1 MDFGIDLS
9 PVDLTYICEIQ
20 IQKISVGK
28 RSRFRLDGNTQQV
41 IIVFSFDHF
50 SRNAA
55 PCGGIVMISQQ
66 QLVAGDRLQSR
77 PIAGRRAPEEK
88 NRQQQC
94 AQ

>member
-66 QLVAGDRLQSR
+66 QLVAVG
-77 PIAGRRAPEEK
+77 
-88 NRQQQC
+88 N
-94 AQ
+94 